1 MAGETFG
8 FSGAHLESLVNEAA
22 ILSFRKGKEEIG
34 LEEMEEALDKV
45 LLGERTDKRLRREE
59 LERVAIHET
68 GHALVSETLR
78 PGSVGT
84 LTIIPRGKALG
95 FMRPAGEED
104 RSLYTKKYMEEQI
117 AICLGGA
124 VAEEVIYGERSTGAA
139 NDLEQAARLARN
151 IIATGLSSLGV
162 VDEEYTPKDRICQEF
177 QKIMDSQVKRVTG
190 IIEEKRDR
198 LQQVAGVL
206 LGEEKISGPK
216 LRQLLALD
224 PEAEATRTP
233 A

>member
-1 MAGETFG
+1 
-8 FSGAHLESLVNEAA
+8 
-22 ILSFRKGKEEIG
+22 
-34 LEEMEEALDKV
+34 MEEALDKV

-104 RSLYTKKYMEEQI
+104 RSLYTKKYMERQI

-139 NDLEQAARLARN
+139 SDLEQAARLARN

-190 IIEEKRDR
+190 IIEERKRPSP
-198 LQQVAGVL
+198 AGSRGFTGGRRRSPVPS
-206 LGEEKISGPK
+206 SGSCWRWIRKRRRRAPRHSSH
-216 LRQLLALD
+216 LSVYTCYR
-224 PEAEATRTP
+224 
-233 A
+233 